1 MRVRTPRPQ
10 PDQPERPDERPYWVI
25 HLEKDPKA
33 VEDFTLFLQQL
44 DAETVQR
51 YDSARDDRSLWNAQG
66 ARHFLKMLVARVTG
80 RANDGSERQ
89 TQR

>member
-1 MRVRTPRPQ
+1 MRVRQSRPQ
-10 PDQPERPDERPYWVI
+10 PEQPARPDERPYWVI

-33 VEDFTLFLQQL
+33 AEDFTLFIQQL

-66 ARHFLKMLVARVTG
+66 ARHFLKMLVARVMGEPNNAG
-80 RANDGSERQ
+80 R
-89 TQR
+89 